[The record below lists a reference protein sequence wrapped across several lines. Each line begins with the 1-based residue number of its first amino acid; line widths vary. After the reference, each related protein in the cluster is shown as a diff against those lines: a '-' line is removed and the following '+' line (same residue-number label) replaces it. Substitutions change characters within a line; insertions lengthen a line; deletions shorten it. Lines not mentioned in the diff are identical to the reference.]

1 MTRADAESSSETAK
15 GAGSDAAIAARR
27 RGTRRGRVPDATPRR
42 DGAANMSLALERVS
56 PREEVTGC
64 RVIVDDDVRDHVRCV
79 KHPSPEISKPRVD
92 AVGGSVAHS
101 AMRASA
107 VSLSRLVWRRP
118 GAWHR
123 RASWTPLRCTAS
135 SDRPSVRPLPRLEP
149 RDGPSY
155 AVDVGGGAVAHLR
168 FLAFHGCGSR
178 FSVLWKAD
186 ASDEGGGFD
195 AGELERL
202 SATWR
207 VRTAAGSS
215 AALEALEGF
224 DGDDVKRLALRDDD
238 LGARRL
244 YDASDPS
251 WSAARA
257 APTWPARLLAAL
269 DAGGGAA
276 GDDAM
281 VCVDGSYFLELVRLS
296 AFPTPVLFPHG
307 AWRLEGLGPGAPDFH
322 ALAAA
327 CDGVDAVEALEAA
340 RRGGGDD
347 ARGRLTAD
355 VPGRGRAHIG
365 GAGGRAGVGAALDAT
380 TDRRVEVTFGH
391 GPLGLGFA
399 PMNWETGTGAQAWE
413 VDEDSAASD
422 AGVAP
427 GMAFERVDGADV
439 RDESF
444 EDIDALFDG
453 PRPITVT
460 FNSRVPDAE
469 RLYAVEMSA
478 EDVMAG
484 LATSSS
490 DARMEGPATSSD
502 AKTRPPYR
510 YVEPAKIFDDVAAV
524 AWREDPSSVFFGD
537 PGSVTV
543 AHHDIVGQIE
553 LCHVLSGCK
562 IIAAAPWGASSDV
575 LLAVARRAGED
586 DDDDDDDD
594 DDEEVEG
601 STLGVPTHRRLTE
614 DEASMVTHPGLCAVS
629 ARPGD
634 VVAFSSAATH
644 FASNGVAS
652 PCAAVFHGVLTP
664 AAAHVLA
671 AHPSRLD
678 PFTDRETD
686 EEGFDA
692 HLTGRSALEECLP
705 KKSDVVARDEG
716 VFSEALVGSRA
727 AAAARERFEE
737 TTRRMDAAVR
747 WVAAGR
753 TEAPPAWEGATATT
767 FYVEATRRGE
777 ARDAT

>member
-1 MTRADAESSSETAK
+1 M
-15 GAGSDAAIAARR
+15 
-27 RGTRRGRVPDATPRR
+27 
-42 DGAANMSLALERVS
+42 
-56 PREEVTGC
+56 
-64 RVIVDDDVRDHVRCV
+64 
-79 KHPSPEISKPRVD
+79 
-92 AVGGSVAHS
+92 
-101 AMRASA
+101 
-107 VSLSRLVWRRP
+107 
-118 GAWHR
+118 
-123 RASWTPLRCTAS
+123 
-135 SDRPSVRPLPRLEP
+135 RPLPRLEP

-215 AALEALEGF
+215 AALDALEGF

-269 DAGGGAA
+269 DAGGGSA
-276 GDDAM
+276 GDDAL
-281 VCVDGSYFLELVRLS
+281 VCVDGGYFLELVRLS

-307 AWRLEGLGPGAPDFH
+307 AWRLDGLGPGAPDFH

-327 CDGVDAVEALEAA
+327 CDGVGAVQALEAA
-340 RRGGGDD
+340 RLGGGDD

-355 VPGRGRAHIG
+355 VPGRGRADIG

-380 TDRRVEVTFGH
+380 RDRRVEVTFGH

-399 PMNWETGTGAQAWE
+399 PMNWETGTGAQVWE
-413 VDEDSAASD
+413 VDEDSAASV

-439 RDESF
+439 RDETF
-444 EDIDALFDG
+444 QHIDALFDG

-460 FNSRVPDAE
+460 FNARVPGAE

-484 LATSSS
+484 LA
-490 DARMEGPATSSD
+490 DAKSKSKSSD
-502 AKTRPPYR
+502 AKSSPRAYA

-524 AWREDPSSVFFGD
+524 VWREEPSSVFFGD

-553 LCHVLSGCK
+553 LCHVLSGHK
-562 IIAAAPWGASSDV
+562 ILAAAPWGASSDA
-575 LLAVARRAGED
+575 LLAAARRASRADADDED
-586 DDDDDDDD
+586 DDED
-594 DDEEVEG
+594 DDEEIEG

-614 DEASMVTHPGLCAVS
+614 DEASMVTHPGLCVVS

-644 FASNGVAS
+644 FASNGEAT

-678 PFTDRETD
+678 PFTEHETD

-692 HLTGRSALEECLP
+692 HLTGRKSLEECLP
-705 KKSDVVARDEG
+705 RGSDVAARDEG
-716 VFSEALVGSRA
+716 VLSEALVGSRA

-747 WVAAGR
+747 GVAAGK
-753 TEAPPAWEGATATT
+753 TDAPPAWEGATATT

-777 ARDAT
+777 ANDATGGKNATT

>member
-1 MTRADAESSSETAK
+1 M
-15 GAGSDAAIAARR
+15 
-27 RGTRRGRVPDATPRR
+27 
-42 DGAANMSLALERVS
+42 
-56 PREEVTGC
+56 
-64 RVIVDDDVRDHVRCV
+64 
-79 KHPSPEISKPRVD
+79 
-92 AVGGSVAHS
+92 
-101 AMRASA
+101 
-107 VSLSRLVWRRP
+107 
-118 GAWHR
+118 
-123 RASWTPLRCTAS
+123 
-135 SDRPSVRPLPRLEP
+135 RPLPRLEP

-215 AALEALEGF
+215 AALDALEGF

-269 DAGGGAA
+269 DAGGGSV
-276 GDDAM
+276 GDDAL
-281 VCVDGSYFLELVRLS
+281 VCVDGRYFLELVRLS

-327 CDGVDAVEALEAA
+327 CDGVSAVEALEAA
-340 RRGGGDD
+340 RRGGGDES
-347 ARGRLTAD
+347 RGRLTAD
-355 VPGRGRAHIG
+355 VPGRGRAQIG

-444 EDIDALFDG
+444 QDIDALFDG

-460 FNSRVPDAE
+460 FNSRVPGAE

-478 EDVMAG
+478 EDVVAG
-484 LATSSS
+484 LAASS
-490 DARMEGPATSSD
+490 DAET
-502 AKTRPPYR
+502 R

-524 AWREDPSSVFFGD
+524 VWREEPSSVFFGD

-553 LCHVLSGCK
+553 LCHVLSGHK
-562 IIAAAPWGASSDV
+562 ILAAAPWGASSDA
-575 LLAVARRAGED
+575 LLAVARRAG
-586 DDDDDDDD
+586 DDDDDDD
-594 DDEEVEG
+594 DDEEIEG

-614 DEASMVTHPGLCAVS
+614 DETSMVTHPGLCVVS

-644 FASNGVAS
+644 FAANGEAT

-678 PFTDRETD
+678 PFTEQETD

-705 KKSDVVARDEG
+705 RGSDVVARDEG

-727 AAAARERFEE
+727 AAAARERLEE

-747 WVAAGR
+747 GVAAGK
-753 TEAPPAWEGATATT
+753 TDAPPAWEGATATT

-777 ARDAT
+777 ANDATGGKNATT

>member
-1 MTRADAESSSETAK
+1 MDAFVRYALLRQRQGGSVRVGTQGEWVKNVTRADAESSSETAK

-215 AALEALEGF
+215 AALEALEF

-307 AWRLEGLGPGAPDFH
+307 AWRLEGLGPGRRISTRSRRRATEWTPSRRSRRR
-322 ALAAA
+322 AGAGATA
-327 CDGVDAVEALEAA
+327 RAVVSPPTFPAEV
-340 RRGGGDD
+340 G
-347 ARGRLTAD
+347 
-355 VPGRGRAHIG
+355 AHIG

-399 PMNWETGTGAQAWE
+399 PMHWETGTGAQAWE

-484 LATSSS
+484 LATSSRRADGRS
-490 DARMEGPATSSD
+490 GDVVRRKTRGPATSS
-502 AKTRPPYR
+502 
-510 YVEPAKIFDDVAAV
+510 
-524 AWREDPSSVFFGD
+524 
-537 PGSVTV
+537 
-543 AHHDIVGQIE
+543 
-553 LCHVLSGCK
+553 
-562 IIAAAPWGASSDV
+562 
-575 LLAVARRAGED
+575 
-586 DDDDDDDD
+586 
-594 DDEEVEG
+594 
-601 STLGVPTHRRLTE
+601 
-614 DEASMVTHPGLCAVS
+614 
-629 ARPGD
+629 
-634 VVAFSSAATH
+634 
-644 FASNGVAS
+644 
-652 PCAAVFHGVLTP
+652 
-664 AAAHVLA
+664 
-671 AHPSRLD
+671 
-678 PFTDRETD
+678 
-686 EEGFDA
+686 
-692 HLTGRSALEECLP
+692 
-705 KKSDVVARDEG
+705 
-716 VFSEALVGSRA
+716 
-727 AAAARERFEE
+727 
-737 TTRRMDAAVR
+737 
-747 WVAAGR
+747 
-753 TEAPPAWEGATATT
+753 
-767 FYVEATRRGE
+767 
-777 ARDAT
+777 

>member
-1 MTRADAESSSETAK
+1 MKNVTRADAESSSETAK

-92 AVGGSVAHS
+92 AVGGSAAHS

-276 GDDAM
+276 GDDAL

-296 AFPTPVLFPHG
+296 APPTPGSSRTARGASRASARVRRISTRSQRRATEWTPSRRSRRRAGAGATTRAVVSPPTFP
-307 AWRLEGLGPGAPDFH
+307 AEVARTS
-322 ALAAA
+322 
-327 CDGVDAVEALEAA
+327 AA
-340 RRGGGDD
+340 R
-347 ARGRLTAD
+347 
-355 VPGRGRAHIG
+355 
-365 GAGGRAGVGAALDAT
+365 
-380 TDRRVEVTFGH
+380 
-391 GPLGLGFA
+391 
-399 PMNWETGTGAQAWE
+399 
-413 VDEDSAASD
+413 
-422 AGVAP
+422 
-427 GMAFERVDGADV
+427 
-439 RDESF
+439 
-444 EDIDALFDG
+444 
-453 PRPITVT
+453 
-460 FNSRVPDAE
+460 
-469 RLYAVEMSA
+469 
-478 EDVMAG
+478 
-484 LATSSS
+484 
-490 DARMEGPATSSD
+490 
-502 AKTRPPYR
+502 
-510 YVEPAKIFDDVAAV
+510 
-524 AWREDPSSVFFGD
+524 
-537 PGSVTV
+537 
-543 AHHDIVGQIE
+543 
-553 LCHVLSGCK
+553 
-562 IIAAAPWGASSDV
+562 
-575 LLAVARRAGED
+575 AVARASAPR
-586 DDDDDDDD
+586 
-594 DDEEVEG
+594 
-601 STLGVPTHRRLTE
+601 STPPRTDAWRSHSGT
-614 DEASMVTHPGLCAVS
+614 
-629 ARPGD
+629 
-634 VVAFSSAATH
+634 
-644 FASNGVAS
+644 
-652 PCAAVFHGVLTP
+652 VL
-664 AAAHVLA
+664 
-671 AHPSRLD
+671 
-678 PFTDRETD
+678 
-686 EEGFDA
+686 
-692 HLTGRSALEECLP
+692 
-705 KKSDVVARDEG
+705 
-716 VFSEALVGSRA
+716 
-727 AAAARERFEE
+727 
-737 TTRRMDAAVR
+737 
-747 WVAAGR
+747 
-753 TEAPPAWEGATATT
+753 
-767 FYVEATRRGE
+767 
-777 ARDAT
+777 

>member
-1 MTRADAESSSETAK
+1 
-15 GAGSDAAIAARR
+15 
-27 RGTRRGRVPDATPRR
+27 
-42 DGAANMSLALERVS
+42 
-56 PREEVTGC
+56 
-64 RVIVDDDVRDHVRCV
+64 
-79 KHPSPEISKPRVD
+79 
-92 AVGGSVAHS
+92 
-101 AMRASA
+101 
-107 VSLSRLVWRRP
+107 
-118 GAWHR
+118 
-123 RASWTPLRCTAS
+123 
-135 SDRPSVRPLPRLEP
+135 VRPLPRLEP

-215 AALEALEGF
+215 AALDALEGF

-269 DAGGGAA
+269 DAGGGSV

-281 VCVDGSYFLELVRLS
+281 VCVDGQYFLELVRLS

-327 CDGVDAVEALEAA
+327 CDGVGAVEALEAA
-340 RRGGGDD
+340 RRGGGDES
-347 ARGRLTAD
+347 RGRLTAD
-355 VPGRGRAHIG
+355 VPGRGRAQIG

-380 TDRRVEVTFGH
+380 TDRRVQVTFGH

-399 PMNWETGTGAQAWE
+399 PMHWETGTGAQAWE

-460 FNSRVPDAE
+460 FNSRVPGAE

-484 LATSSS
+484 LAASA
-490 DARMEGPATSSD
+490 DAET
-502 AKTRPPYR
+502 R

-524 AWREDPSSVFFGD
+524 VWREEPSSVFFGD

-553 LCHVLSGCK
+553 LCHVLSGHK
-562 IIAAAPWGASSDV
+562 ILAAAPWGASSDA
-575 LLAVARRAGED
+575 LLAVARRAEEEE
-586 DDDDDDDD
+586 D
-594 DDEEVEG
+594 DDEEIEG

-614 DEASMVTHPGLCAVS
+614 DETSMVTHPSLCVVS

-644 FASNGVAS
+644 FAANGEAT

-678 PFTDRETD
+678 PFTDQETD

-705 KKSDVVARDEG
+705 RGSDVVARDEG

-747 WVAAGR
+747 GVAAGK
-753 TEAPPAWEGATATT
+753 TDAPPAWEGATATT

-777 ARDAT
+777 ANDATEGRARRPS